1 MIGITLSSAY
11 AVDTF
16 TCNSPETACTVTFAN
31 TIIPEPE
38 IINNTSSN
46 FIEQF
51 DYNSLNIDERWR
63 FFALGGVN
71 RGVSNYEINCDE
83 MSFNADCDMTINS
96 MPGFA
101 SHYIFEHDGKIS
113 NIITSWSNG
122 DLTFAKRANGNTV
135 TLGGY
140 NNSTGY
146 MFVQS
151 AKIEIKSPN
160 GSFWRCGP
168 SDTGVWSCVK
178 I

>member
-1 MIGITLSSAY
+1 MYVFTAFVIGVTLSVAH
-11 AVDTF
+11 AIDTY
-16 TCNSPETACTVTFAN
+16 TCTSPGCVITFDFPQN
-31 TIIPEPE
+31 GTGTNYIQ
-38 IINNTSSN
+38 
-46 FIEQF
+46 QF
-51 DYNSLNIDERWR
+51 DYNSLNIDEQWR

-71 RGVSNYEINCDE
+71 RGVSNFEINCND
-83 MSFNADCDMTINS
+83 MAFNADCDMTINS
-96 MPGFA
+96 MPGYA

-113 NIITSWSNG
+113 NMITSWSNG
-122 DLTFAKRANGNTV
+122 DLTFSKRANGNTV